1 MRLKDTG
8 EDAGFKPGQGAGA
21 QATGKQPVGGE
32 QLEELLSVVRA
43 ELERSGPES
52 SGGPAFKYF
61 KITYKGRI
69 K

>member
-43 ELERSGPES
+43 EAGAQWAREQRRAGFQVL
-52 SGGPAFKYF
+52 
-61 KITYKGRI
+61 
-69 K
+69 